1 MTPGMGPRLT
11 TTHRPPSQVVPECAS
26 ATKKLA
32 ADSEDPPAGTRS
44 LSRAVAKPPVSWSP
58 FNRSATSR
66 TVYTAPPRPTKPMP
80 SMAYVKAKRKEE
92 GIA

>member
-11 TTHRPPSQVVPECAS
+11 ATHRPPSQVVPECAS

-32 ADSEDPPAGTRS
+32 ADSEDPPAGTHS
-44 LSRAVAKPPVSWSP
+44 LSSAAAKP
-58 FNRSATSR
+58 
-66 TVYTAPPRPTKPMP
+66 VYTAPPRPTKPMP